1 MPLYWLALPRV
12 SGQRFPVYLTGL
24 FARTLDGFCRKI
36 AYPPRVIAVK
46 VRTRSQK
53 SIPIYELHSNDD
65 AELTNDMLDHIALGS
80 LIFTAISLLF
90 GAIAILDMPYKNA
103 VNRNHPH
110 QDAIYY
116 AGWVSLFT
124 LHAIWPLLWIWSA
137 VYREDLS
144 PRFAQINEDTAI
156 NDKAAAEASDTN
168 ADVESLDADITDSVT
183 LLRHKFEV
191 LDDRIERIEKAITS
205 ATEAA

>member
-1 MPLYWLALPRV
+1 
-12 SGQRFPVYLTGL
+12 
-24 FARTLDGFCRKI
+24 
-36 AYPPRVIAVK
+36 
-46 VRTRSQK
+46 
-53 SIPIYELHSNDD
+53 
-65 AELTNDMLDHIALGS
+65 MLDYIALGI

-90 GAIAILDMPYKNA
+90 GAIAIQGIPYKIA

-137 VYREDLS
+137 AYREEPGPKFS
-144 PRFAQINEDTAI
+144 QIKEDTAI
-156 NDKAAAEASDTN
+156 NDKAIAKESD
-168 ADVESLDADITDSVT
+168 ADSGQFEEDITDSVT
-183 LLRHKFEV
+183 LLGHKFEV
-191 LDDRIERIEKAITS
+191 LDDRIERIETAIME

>member
-1 MPLYWLALPRV
+1 MLDYLAL
-12 SGQRFPVYLTGL
+12 G
-24 FARTLDGFCRKI
+24 I
-36 AYPPRVIAVK
+36 
-46 VRTRSQK
+46 
-53 SIPIYELHSNDD
+53 
-65 AELTNDMLDHIALGS
+65 

-90 GAIAILDMPYKNA
+90 GAIAIIDIPHKIA
-103 VNRNHPH
+103 VERNHPH

-137 VYREDLS
+137 VYREES
-144 PRFAQINEDTAI
+144 GSRVSQIDEDSAI
-156 NDKAAAEASDTN
+156 NDKAAEAANDAN
-168 ADVESLDADITDSVT
+168 ADVGQAEEDITDSVT

>member
-1 MPLYWLALPRV
+1 MLDYLAL
-12 SGQRFPVYLTGL
+12 G
-24 FARTLDGFCRKI
+24 I
-36 AYPPRVIAVK
+36 
-46 VRTRSQK
+46 
-53 SIPIYELHSNDD
+53 
-65 AELTNDMLDHIALGS
+65 

-90 GAIAILDMPYKNA
+90 GAIAILDIPHKIA
-103 VNRNHPH
+103 VERNHPQ

-137 VYREDLS
+137 VYREEPG
-144 PRFAQINEDTAI
+144 PRFSQIDEDTAI
-156 NDKAAAEASDTN
+156 NDKVAEAANDSN
-168 ADVESLDADITDSVT
+168 ADAGLAEEDITDSVT

-191 LDDRIERIEKAITS
+191 LDDRIERIEKAIME

>member
-1 MPLYWLALPRV
+1 M
-12 SGQRFPVYLTGL
+12 QRPV
-24 FARTLDGFCRKI
+24 DGFCRKI
-36 AYPPRVIAVK
+36 ACQPRLIAVK

-53 SIPIYELHSNDD
+53 SIPIFGLHSNDD
-65 AELTNDMLDHIALGS
+65 AELTNDMLDYIALGT

-90 GAIAILDMPYKNA
+90 GAIAILDIPYKNA

-137 VYREDLS
+137 VYRED
-144 PRFAQINEDTAI
+144 PGQRFAQINEDTAV
-156 NDKAAAEASDTN
+156 NDKEAAEASDTN
-168 ADVESLDADITDSVT
+168 ANAEHLDADITDSMT

-191 LDDRIERIEKAITS
+191 LDDRIERIENAITS